1 MYFVPRPNPVCAERF
16 SIGKVLANNPFL
28 DETWCGAVPGGGAAL
43 K

>member
-28 DETWCGAVPGGGAAL
+28 DETWCGAVGNAG
-43 K
+43 